1 MSQSNAKPDALW
13 YTRCSIP
20 TPLGVGAQL
29 GLYRDEFAAD
39 GIVIKSLQESRDPA
53 ETDSHFEHTLPHSF
67 RLGGAVPP
75 IWARAKGQDTRVI
88 GISWIDEY
96 QAILALPE
104 SGIKEPKDL
113 RGRKLGLPKRL
124 DRTDSVDVARAS
136 ALRGFLVALE
146 LGGAGHADAEW
157 IDVPNRRSR
166 NDADADDA
174 GAAAAP
180 NTAVRRRQA
189 HSYTSVAHA
198 LVKGEVDAIYVK
210 DVRGAQTAH
219 LLGATVAVDLG
230 GHPDPE
236 VRINN
241 CTPRPLTINGATLR
255 EYPAIVERFLARV
268 VEVGAWARQ
277 HPAEALTQIARE
289 TNWTESWVRLAYGDN
304 VHEHLDVNLA
314 EASIKGLETFKNF
327 LFKWKFLKQDFDINT
342 WLDRR
347 PLEALSGDHGSK
359 PVKANAVTAATS
371 PAKHQVA

>member
-1 MSQSNAKPDALW
+1 MSHSTAKPDALW

-29 GLYRDEFAAD
+29 GFYKEEFAPD

-104 SGIKEPKDL
+104 SGIRGTADL
-113 RGRKLGLPKRL
+113 RGRKLALPQRR
-124 DRTDSVDVARAS
+124 DRADSVDVARAS

-146 LGGAGHADAEW
+146 LAGLGQKDAQW
-157 IDVPNRRSR
+157 VDVPNDRFRDR
-166 NDADADDA
+166 PDVV
-174 GAAAAP
+174 AP
-180 NTAVRRRQA
+180 DTAVRRRQS

-198 LVKGEVDAIYVK
+198 LVKGDVDAIYVK

-219 LLGATVAVDLG
+219 LLGAIVAVDLG
-230 GHPDPE
+230 GHPDRY

-241 CTPRPLTINGATLR
+241 CTPRPLTINGASLR
-255 EYPAIVERFLARV
+255 EVPDLVDRFLRRV

-289 TNWTESWVRLAYGDN
+289 TNWTESWVKLAYGDRA
-304 VHEHLDVNLA
+304 HEHLDVNL
-314 EASIKGLETFKNF
+314 EPASIEGLETFKDF
-327 LFKWKFLKQDFDINT
+327 LFVHGFLKQDFAIDDWI
-342 WLDRR
+342 DPR
-347 PLEALSGDHGSK
+347 PLARVREAIASS
-359 PVKANAVTAATS
+359 PRAPFRANGAEQ
-371 PAKHQVA
+371 PRQVA